1 MTEYRYYIPRER
13 LLKESYRTAK
23 CLNTSS
29 LVWERQIKDVMS
41 EALFDSIYFLG
52 PKGLPVI
59 SYAYV
64 VYASRSQK
72 RRADRL
78 LRESGLGSFV
88 SEDPLNLGSHVSL
101 FARAHSDWVAE
112 IPTQGGA

>member
-1 MTEYRYYIPRER
+1 MTEHTFYIPLDR
-13 LLKESYRTAK
+13 LLKKNYRPAK
-23 CLNTSS
+23 CLNASS
-29 LVWERQIKDVMS
+29 LVWERQIKDVIS
-41 EALFDSIYFLG
+41 EASFDSIYFLG

-78 LRESGLGSFV
+78 LRESGLGSFI
-88 SEDPLNLGSHVSL
+88 SEDPLNLGNHVSL
-101 FARAHSDWVAE
+101 FARAHSDWLAE
-112 IPTQGGA
+112 MPTQGGA